1 MSGVRFRLYFILIH
15 YKMAPINSAVPNVR
29 VGFQEGR
36 HGWTDGFNTTIILLN
51 HFKREVV
58 DMEGA
63 KKFYLFLMVL
73 LSLFFNQKDVFGG
86 NVMEISSA
94 AFKDGEKIPIQYVMP
109 GAGGKNI
116 SIPLAWK
123 NVPAGSKS
131 FCLSIVD
138 PHPVAQ
144 NWVHWLVINIPAQAT
159 SIEEGASKKRMPKGS
174 VELKNSFGEIGYG
187 GPQPPPGTGDH
198 PYVVTLYALSV
209 EKLDLVGNASLP
221 AFRKAIEGK
230 VIGSATITGKYGR

>member
-1 MSGVRFRLYFILIH
+1 MMVVRSH
-15 YKMAPINSAVPNVR
+15 
-29 VGFQEGR
+29 
-36 HGWTDGFNTTIILLN
+36 

-58 DMEGA
+58 DTERT
-63 KKFYLFLMVL
+63 KKFCLFLIVL
-73 LSLFFNQKDVFGG
+73 LFLSLGQKNVFGG
-86 NVMEISSA
+86 NAMEISSA

-123 NVPAGSKS
+123 NVPLGTKS
-131 FCLSIVD
+131 FCVSIVD

-159 SIEEGASKKRMPKGS
+159 AIEEGASGKRMPKGS

-187 GPQPPPGTGDH
+187 GPQPPKGTGDH

-209 EKLDLVGNASLP
+209 EKLDLGVSTSLS
-221 AFRKAIEGK
+221 AFKKAIEGK

>member
-1 MSGVRFRLYFILIH
+1 MMAIH
-15 YKMAPINSAVPNVR
+15 SDR
-29 VGFQEGR
+29 
-36 HGWTDGFNTTIILLN
+36 
-51 HFKREVV
+51 FKRGVI
-58 DMEGA
+58 DMEGV
-63 KKFYLFLMVL
+63 KKFCLFLMVL
-73 LSLFFNQKDVFGG
+73 LFLSLGEKNVFGG
-86 NVMEISSA
+86 DAMEISSA

-116 SIPLAWK
+116 SIPLVWK
-123 NVPAGSKS
+123 NVPAGTKS

-144 NWVHWLVINIPAQAT
+144 NWVHWLVINIPAQAN
-159 SIEEGASKKRMPKGS
+159 SIEEGASKRRMPKGS

-198 PYVVTLYALSV
+198 PYVVTLHALNV
-209 EKLDLVGNASLP
+209 EKLYLAANTSLS
-221 AFRKAIEGK
+221 AFKKAIEGK